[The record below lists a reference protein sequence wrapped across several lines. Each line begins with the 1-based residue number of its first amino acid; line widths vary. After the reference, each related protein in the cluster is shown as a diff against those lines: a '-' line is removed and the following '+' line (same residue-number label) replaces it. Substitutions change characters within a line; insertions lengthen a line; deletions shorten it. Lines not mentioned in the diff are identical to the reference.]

1 MLKELYVE
9 NFGLIEQS
17 TIHFLPG
24 FNVLTGETGAGKSLI
39 VDALGLIIGGRG
51 SQDFIRSG
59 ADKLVLQGT
68 FEGSFSQDLKN
79 LLLEAG
85 FSWEDD
91 TLIIMRELA
100 RSGKN
105 TCRINCRTV
114 PLSFMKEVGKKL
126 VNIHG
131 QHEHVSLLEEET
143 QLLLLDHY
151 GGQEVLSWKEKAGA
165 AYARIKD
172 LRRQKEKWQAKTA
185 GAAQKEDD
193 LKFLMAEIEQA
204 DLTLGEDEQLEKERK
219 MLQHSEKISMDS
231 KMAYEKLYGGREKGA
246 GDLINESVQLF
257 QEIALLDEQAA
268 GIFEKLNDLN
278 FTLEDLVREIADYAG
293 NVYSNPERLDEIEL
307 RLLLINK
314 LKKKY
319 GATIQDILTYYREAE
334 EELAALAEEETD
346 FKEID
351 ASLHQA
357 EESYQ
362 HICSHLSQLRH
373 EAGQALSQAVTEELH
388 QLHMKSAQFSVFVT
402 EADDGRTGKDKVAFL
417 VSPNVGEEMKPVIKI
432 ASGGELSRIML
443 GLKVIL
449 SQLDQIPTLIFDEI
463 DSGLGEKQFIM
474 WRKS

>member
-51 SQDFIRSG
+51 SQNFIRSG

-100 RSGKN
+100 RPGKN

-151 GGQEVLSWKEKAGA
+151 GGQEVLSCNLPS
-165 AYARIKD
+165 R
-172 LRRQKEKWQAKTA
+172 
-185 GAAQKEDD
+185 
-193 LKFLMAEIEQA
+193 
-204 DLTLGEDEQLEKERK
+204 
-219 MLQHSEKISMDS
+219 SMS
-231 KMAYEKLYGGREKGA
+231 
-246 GDLINESVQLF
+246 S
-257 QEIALLDEQAA
+257 
-268 GIFEKLNDLN
+268 
-278 FTLEDLVREIADYAG
+278 
-293 NVYSNPERLDEIEL
+293 S
-307 RLLLINK
+307 
-314 LKKKY
+314 
-319 GATIQDILTYYREAE
+319 
-334 EELAALAEEETD
+334 
-346 FKEID
+346 
-351 ASLHQA
+351 
-357 EESYQ
+357 
-362 HICSHLSQLRH
+362 
-373 EAGQALSQAVTEELH
+373 
-388 QLHMKSAQFSVFVT
+388 
-402 EADDGRTGKDKVAFL
+402 
-417 VSPNVGEEMKPVIKI
+417 
-432 ASGGELSRIML
+432 
-443 GLKVIL
+443 
-449 SQLDQIPTLIFDEI
+449 
-463 DSGLGEKQFIM
+463 
-474 WRKS
+474 